1 MPITQPP
8 ALSAGRLAS
17 LARGAAAALLLLGL
31 LGAWWQMGALWQT
44 SVHAAEPAVVIP
56 APATDAPRESSK
68 PGAPGLQ
75 TVVLAG
81 GCFWGVQAVFQHVK
95 GVTQAVSGYAGG
107 SKETAIYE
115 IVSSGRTGHAESVQV
130 TFDPRQISYGRILQI
145 YFSVAH
151 DPTQLNRQ
159 GPDSGTQ
166 YRSAV
171 FYRDDFQKS
180 IAQAYIAQLDKA
192 GVFKRPIVTQ
202 INQLTEF
209 FPAEAYHQDYAT
221 LHPTSPYIAYNDLP
235 KVENL
240 QQVFADLYRD
250 RPVLVSAANQS
261 N

>member
-8 ALSAGRLAS
+8 AARVAS
-17 LARGAAAALLLLGL
+17 LARISAGALLLLCL
-31 LGAWWQMGALWQT
+31 LGALWQT
-44 SVHAAEPAVVIP
+44 HVHATEPAVVIP
-56 APATDAPRESSK
+56 APAIDGPQESSK
-68 PGAPGLQ
+68 AGAPGMQ
-75 TVVLAG
+75 TIVLAG

-95 GVTQAVSGYAGG
+95 GVSQAISGYAGG
-107 SKETAIYE
+107 TKETAIYE
-115 IVSSGRTGHAESVQV
+115 AVGSGRTGHAESVQV

-166 YRSAV
+166 YRSAI
-171 FYRDDFQKS
+171 FYRDDSQKS
-180 IAQAYIAQLDKA
+180 IAQAYVAQLDKA

-209 FPAEAYHQDYAT
+209 YPAEAYHQDYAT
-221 LHPTSPYIAYNDLP
+221 LHPSSPYIAFNDLP

-240 QQVFADLYRD
+240 QHIFADLYRD
-250 RPVLVSAANQS
+250 RPVLVSAAHQS